1 MMFRTPA
8 VLVILTVVAFAA
20 GVSATLAFRPRHAP
34 PSMDGPGRLT
44 AELNLNADQ
53 QKQMTEIWSALSRPG
68 PTTIAPGNPGISAAP
83 SNSPTTAP
91 ADDFDRRR
99 ALQKSRDEAIKR
111 LVPADKQPELEK
123 IFDDF
128 NAQMN
133 EMSERRRR
141 TYEAAVEKTKAILT
155 PEQRQKY
162 EKILADRAASRR
174 SPGSGRGWS
183 RNPAAD
189 PLTASTTQ
197 PASRESELPAP
208 SSNPSTQRSDPN

>member
-20 GVSATLAFRPRHAP
+20 GVSATLAFRPRHEP
-34 PSMDGPGRLT
+34 PAFSGPGRLT

-53 QKQMTEIWSALSRPG
+53 QKQMTEIWSALSRPS
-68 PTTIAPGNPGISAAP
+68 PTATSPATPANPGTTT
-83 SNSPTTAP
+83 SPAP

-174 SPGSGRGWS
+174 SPGPGRGWS
-183 RNPAAD
+183 RNPAAETLA
-189 PLTASTTQ
+189 PSTTQ